1 MTKNDFEKIIEQTA
15 EAMAVAA
22 INVPE
27 CVTLINQYRKDN
39 YDATTKYTK
48 DICSG
53 KYELERILGL
63 GNAQMQTA
71 AIAMAVFLCCGNKA
85 DKDFLITM
93 VRTYAQNPTVIE
105 DHLLQTE
112 FYDLIL
118 QQINYCAEMGKTVE
132 LDIQSGS
139 IHNETKAFAFAYLLS
154 VTTNKEIE
162 AALIRSFAVSNIHTH
177 ILPSVKDKPNFKY
190 LMFTT
195 VKERFK
201 SKNLHSS
208 VMDDLHRLKSKYI
221 SLDDDEVYNRWAFTV
236 RTFTAALT
244 SNSMLKGEAL
254 HDFVLTKGDI
264 NDIATIAYFA
274 VNLDAVPLPLDDIW
288 ACCDKNDTS
297 KYDSKDVEL
306 AKKERQEFEYALANA
321 SYYYY
326 LCKQYRRQ
334 ILNNLYDCFFN
345 PQGLKLDAE
354 LKKCNKR
361 IDRDKVTIQ
370 AQEEKIKQLSVC
382 ANEAEKTATEARNRL
397 AGIQSKVETQQQQIE
412 ALKLKLISLQEENKL
427 LQEQLPL
434 PENEEESS
442 VPTEQKIN
450 YAEEITKILAAKK
463 IVFIGGHPNIMGKFS
478 QKYPDA
484 TVISHNKAI
493 LANQPLENAD
503 AVLFKTDSMGHKEYN
518 PIKDLADRRNIPV
531 GYIGDFTSLSLV
543 EQSVYETLSS
553 ISVKAGWL
561 NDMHK

>member
-1 MTKNDFEKIIEQTA
+1 MAKSDFEKIIEQTA
-15 EAMAVAA
+15 EEMAVAV
-22 INVPE
+22 IKIPE
-27 CVTLINQYRKDN
+27 CVTLINQYHKDK
-39 YDATTKYTK
+39 YDTTTKYIK
-48 DICSG
+48 DICTG
-53 KYELERILGL
+53 KYDLQKILGL
-63 GNAQMQTA
+63 SNTQMQA
-71 AIAMAVFLCCGNKA
+71 ATIAMAVFLCCGNKV

-93 VRTYAQNPTVIE
+93 VRTYSQNSTVIKG
-105 DHLLQTE
+105 HLLQVE
-112 FYDLIL
+112 IYDLIL
-118 QQINYCAEMGKTVE
+118 KQIKYCAETGKTVE
-132 LDIQSGS
+132 LDMKSSHIYS
-139 IHNETKAFAFAYLLS
+139 ETKAFAFAYLLS
-154 VTTNKEIE
+154 NTTDKKIE
-162 AALIRSFAVSNIHTH
+162 SALMRSFAASNMHTNIVH
-177 ILPSVKDKPNFKY
+177 SVENEPRFNY
-190 LMFTT
+190 LMYTT
-195 VKERFK
+195 VRERFK
-201 SKNLHSS
+201 EKNLHSA

-244 SNSMLKGEAL
+244 SNSMLNGEAL
-254 HDFVLTKGDI
+254 HNFVLTKGDI

-288 ACCDKNDTS
+288 ACCDNNDTS

-334 ILNNLYDCFFN
+334 ILNILYDCFFN

-361 IDRDKVTIQ
+361 IDRDKITIQ

-434 PENEEESS
+434 SKIEEESS

-484 TVISHNKAI
+484 TVISHDKAI
-493 LANQPLENAD
+493 LANQPLDNAD

-561 NDMHK
+561 YDMHK